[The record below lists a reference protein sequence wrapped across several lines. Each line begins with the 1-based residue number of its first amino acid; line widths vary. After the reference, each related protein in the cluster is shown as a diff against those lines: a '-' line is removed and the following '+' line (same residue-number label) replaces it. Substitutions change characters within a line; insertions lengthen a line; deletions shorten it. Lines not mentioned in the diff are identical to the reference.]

1 MEVDPVSLDPEE
13 KMNKFYALFSV
24 GFGVLS
30 LCAAIIPICGGT
42 LALLGIGTGL
52 FGRRSES
59 RTMATVGI
67 GISALGLLI
76 AIVYAIFVSIAS
88 N

>member
-1 MEVDPVSLDPEE
+1 METDPASLDPEE
-13 KMNKFYALFSV
+13 KMNRFYALFSV

-42 LALLGIGTGL
+42 LALLGIGVGL

-59 RTMATVGI
+59 RKMATFGV

-76 AIVYAIFVSIAS
+76 AVIYAIFLYIAGT
-88 N
+88 